1 MKARRV
7 APISTSWQG
16 WHADPSSPGSPA
28 IWCRMVTAR
37 QPWLP
42 LSQHITHPQQPPP
55 PPPLPPHLH
64 HCGWMSDRG
73 AKQPETWVLWV
84 ELKTKTFRDRGRGK
98 LKWTISV
105 TKNVADMFGRASVRL
120 SCHNVLLA
128 IIIYYQYYY
137 YLAFNHNNI

>member
-37 QPWLP
+37 QPRLP
-42 LSQHITHPQQPPP
+42 LSQHITRPQQP

-64 HCGWMSDRG
+64 HCGWMSDTAA
-73 AKQPETWVLWV
+73 AKGPLGGM
-84 ELKTKTFRDRGRGK
+84 KTFTGSGSLYFEFPECRSPVWCLLIYTK
-98 LKWTISV
+98 STPKTHQFNSWLCLHLKFPVWERWKV
-105 TKNVADMFGRASVRL
+105 KQLRFKFG
-120 SCHNVLLA
+120 NVL
-128 IIIYYQYYY
+128 
-137 YLAFNHNNI
+137 